1 MAMPRTLKSLGR
13 FTKNIIK
20 HPGSWILGSLIAVG
34 VAFAMPAIAPAL
46 VIAAALATAI
56 AAPIALIFQAVKWF
70 GKKRARDGSG
80 IKILEDFIKAHPFQ
94 FAAILLAVGL
104 LVTALVLTIG
114 FFTGGGAFAVV
125 GGVVAATG
133 GGAFAFMAPVF
144 AAIAAPFATAATSWG
159 ISLCLPALAGFC
171 LTIAAL
177 NLPNTI
183 KRFLGWLDSFKY
195 DGAIGKADGLF
206 DESENSEN
214 DESENSENID
224 WSDKEVASEK
234 VNELLA
240 EHIYPKA
247 VISGI
252 FATVKNGFSSRYE
265 EELAEAAENVYIR
278 VV

>member
-1 MAMPRTLKSLGR
+1 MAMPRTLRSLGR
-13 FTKNIIK
+13 FAKNILK

-46 VIAAALATAI
+46 VIAAFVGCLI
-56 AAPIALIFQAVKWF
+56 AVPTLIFQAVKWF
-70 GKKRARDGSG
+70 KKTKGDDG
-80 IKILEDFIKAHPFQ
+80 IKTLKNFIKAHPFQ

-183 KRFLGWLDSFKY
+183 KRFLGWLDSFNY
-195 DGAIGKADGLF
+195 DAAMAKAKADNAS
-206 DESENSEN
+206 ESES
-214 DESENSENID
+214 IA
-224 WSDKEVASEK
+224 WSDKKVASEK

-252 FATVKNGFSSRYE
+252 FATVKNGLSSSYE
-265 EELAEAAENVYIR
+265 EELAEAETNKYYIR